1 MGFVYNLLIINLE
14 GFHMKL
20 SFSIHFQQ
28 AIIERN
34 ISIDHLKKTI
44 REPDKSY
51 DTFGERTVAKKKVSG
66 KTLEVV
72 YKRVDKNEYRIIT
85 AYYLLK

>member
-1 MGFVYNLLIINLE
+1 
-14 GFHMKL
+14 MKL

-44 REPDKSY
+44 QEPDKSHA
-51 DTFGERTVAKKKVSG
+51 TFGGRTVSQKAMDG
-66 KTLEVV
+66 RLLEVV
-72 YKRVDKNEYRIIT
+72 YTRGSKNEYRIIT
-85 AYYLLK
+85 AYYILNK

>member
-1 MGFVYNLLIINLE
+1 
-14 GFHMKL
+14 MKL

-28 AIIERN
+28 AIIEREIN
-34 ISIDHLKKTI
+34 IDHLKKTI

-51 DTFGERTVAKKKVSG
+51 ATFGGRIVVQKVVGG

-72 YKRVDKNEYRIIT
+72 YIRGGKNEYRIIT

>member
-1 MGFVYNLLIINLE
+1 
-14 GFHMKL
+14 MKL

-34 ISIDHLKKTI
+34 ISIDHLKKAI
-44 REPDKSY
+44 REPDKSHT
-51 DTFGERTVAKKKVSG
+51 TFRERIVVQKVVGS

-72 YKRVDKNEYRIIT
+72 YTHGSKNEYRIIT
-85 AYYLLK
+85 AYYLLQ